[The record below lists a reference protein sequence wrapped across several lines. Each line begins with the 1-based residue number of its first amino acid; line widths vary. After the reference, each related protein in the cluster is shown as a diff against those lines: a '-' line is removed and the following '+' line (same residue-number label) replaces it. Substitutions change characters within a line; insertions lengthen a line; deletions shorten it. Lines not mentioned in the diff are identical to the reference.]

1 MTVSVICSERPDQ
14 REGADLGLESSLGKC
29 FILSTE

>member
-1 MTVSVICSERPDQ
+1 MTVSVICSEKPDQ
-14 REGADLGLESSLGKC
+14 REGADLGLESLGEC